1 MELTEYNLCKGDF
14 NNYKALY
21 GIPPWRGMPYKTIM
35 MWDKINEIVYN
46 LSKPKVKKDGNDQQ
60 QTHNNNRYQR

>member
-1 MELTEYNLCKGDF
+1 
-14 NNYKALY
+14 
-21 GIPPWRGMPYKTIM
+21 M